1 MNADSVKLRTSLQ
14 SRPAMSIVESL
25 MGAMIIAIVGSVAM
39 LPFVAGMQ
47 HVQEAT
53 KLERAISLGQALMEE
68 ILARPYDVVA
78 SSVVKAAPVSGD
90 LDRSDYTTI
99 KQFNG
104 YSESDGQARDFK
116 GTIIASESVD
126 GYWRTAAVQSVTYP
140 EQAANDTGSIVRI
153 QVRVY
158 LKDTLM
164 VRLDRLATR
173 EY

>member
-1 MNADSVKLRTSLQ
+1 
-14 SRPAMSIVESL
+14 

-39 LPFVAGMQ
+39 LPFAAGMQ
-47 HVQEAT
+47 HVQEAA
-53 KLERAISLGQALMEE
+53 KLDRAISLGQSLMEE

-78 SSVVKAAPVSGD
+78 SSVVKTDPAAGE
-90 LDRSDYTTI
+90 LNRSDYTTI

-104 YSESDGQARDFK
+104 YAESDGKARDFK
-116 GTIIASESVD
+116 GTVIASDSVD

-140 EQAANDTGSIVRI
+140 EQAATDTGAIVRI

-158 LKDTLM
+158 LKDILM